1 MVKIAVV
8 DDDKVIC
15 ESMKEKLTK
24 YSVQNN
30 FDNKIDIYYNC
41 ETIIKE
47 IECGKEFDII
57 FLDIEFK
64 EKMNGM
70 QFGDYLRNKQQNAE
84 VTIIYISSMEGYAKQ
99 LFQFHPF
106 DFIIKPITYEKIS
119 KCMDSYY
126 KTNFLTNKYFRFM
139 KSKSEHDISV
149 NQIEYLQ
156 SKGKKV
162 IMHTVTEEIEFYGQ
176 LSNCVNEKC
185 FKKFIVIHKSYFVN
199 PIYIERFSYDYVILK
214 GNIKLPI
221 SRTYQ
226 EKVRERLMNI

>member
-15 ESMKEKLTK
+15 ESMKEELTK

-176 LSNCVNEKC
+176 LSNCINEKC

>member
-15 ESMKEKLTK
+15 ESMKEELTK

-214 GNIKLPI
+214 GNIKLPN

>member
-15 ESMKEKLTK
+15 ESMKEELTK

>member
-15 ESMKEKLTK
+15 ESMKEELTK

-84 VTIIYISSMEGYAKQ
+84 VTIIYISSMEVYAKQ

>member
-15 ESMKEKLTK
+15 ESMKEELTK

-156 SKGKKV
+156 SKGKR
-162 IMHTVTEEIEFYGQ
+162 
-176 LSNCVNEKC
+176 S
-185 FKKFIVIHKSYFVN
+185 
-199 PIYIERFSYDYVILK
+199 
-214 GNIKLPI
+214 
-221 SRTYQ
+221 
-226 EKVRERLMNI
+226 

>member
-1 MVKIAVV
+1 MIRIAIV
-8 DDDKVIC
+8 DDDKILC
-15 ESMKEKLTK
+15 DKMKEELTK

-30 FDNKIDIYYNC
+30 FDNKIYVFYDC
-41 ETIIKE
+41 ESIVTE
-47 IECGKEFDII
+47 FEFGNDFDII
-57 FLDIEFK
+57 FLDIEFNDM
-64 EKMNGM
+64 MNGM
-70 QFGDYLRNKQQNAE
+70 QFGDFLRNKLLNAE
-84 VTIIYISSMEGYAKQ
+84 VTIIFISSIEGYAKQ

-106 DFIIKPITYEKIS
+106 DFIIKPLTFEKIN

-126 KTNFLTNKYFRFM
+126 KTNFLKNKYFRFM

-149 NQIEYLQ
+149 NQIKYLQ

-162 IMHTVTEEIEFYGQ
+162 IMHTRNEDIEFYGM
-176 LSNCVNEKC
+176 LSNCINEKC

-199 PIYIERFSYDYVILK
+199 PLYIERFSYDYVILK

-226 EKVRERLMNI
+226 EIVRERLMNI

>member
-15 ESMKEKLTK
+15 ESMKEELTK

-106 DFIIKPITYEKIS
+106 DFIIKPNYIRK
-119 KCMDSYY
+119 
-126 KTNFLTNKYFRFM
+126 NK
-139 KSKSEHDISV
+139 
-149 NQIEYLQ
+149 
-156 SKGKKV
+156 
-162 IMHTVTEEIEFYGQ
+162 
-176 LSNCVNEKC
+176 
-185 FKKFIVIHKSYFVN
+185 
-199 PIYIERFSYDYVILK
+199 
-214 GNIKLPI
+214 
-221 SRTYQ
+221 
-226 EKVRERLMNI
+226 